1 MKLIVEIKF
10 DNPDD
15 EARMSKLLDDRDIL
29 HDLSTDMGYLFYDL
43 DATSHF
49 PGIVISKYP
58 KTVKTP

>member
-15 EARMSKLLDDRDIL
+15 EHRMSKLLDDRDIL
-29 HDLSTDMGYLFYDL
+29 SELAADMGYLFYDL

-49 PGIVISKYP
+49 PQIGISKYQN
-58 KTVKTP
+58 TVKTP